1 VAGATLTTLS
11 NILKDFYLPPVVE
24 QLNNEVLLFQ
34 RLESRSEDLFGKQA
48 IVPVHT
54 ARNGGIG
61 PAAEGAALPS
71 AGSQSYQRAIYDLKY
86 FYGRVGVTGPSIA
99 KTSSEAGAFLRALKS
114 ELDGIRNDLKKDVA
128 RQAYGSGLGNGLI
141 AKCGTTTAANVVVL
155 SSAESVKTG
164 HLCVGMVVD
173 IGTAPGATSVATAR
187 NITAVDTTN
196 GTITIDGA
204 AVTTSSSHFVARSGA
219 GANEMLGVTEFVN
232 ATANVAVGGL
242 DPSVAGNSVWDNPRL
257 MNGGTPRAI
266 SLDLIAQAAAQSRA
280 QGGETSLMIGSLA
293 MERAIFLLLQSQVRY
308 SDPDKLD
315 GGFKAIEVM
324 GKPFVADID
333 APWGRI
339 NFLDEKQIKV
349 FRSRDWHFLD
359 EDGLT
364 LRQVSGYDK
373 WEAILAM
380 YANVGPIR
388 RNTSV
393 VLGDLTDNGI

>member
-1 VAGATLTTLS
+1 MAGATLTTLS

-24 QLNNEVLLFQ
+24 QLNNDVLLFQ
-34 RLESRSEDLFGKQA
+34 RLESRSEDLFGNRA

-61 PAAEGAALPS
+61 PAAEGAALPA
-71 AGSQSYQRAIYDLKY
+71 AGNQQYQKAIYDLKY
-86 FYGRVGVTGPSIA
+86 FYGRVGVTGPSVA

-114 ELDGIRNDLKKDVA
+114 ELDFIRNDLKKDVA

-155 SSAESVKTG
+155 SSAEAVKKG
-164 HLCVGMVVD
+164 HLSVGMVVD
-173 IGTAPGATSVATAR
+173 IGTSPGATSIATGR
-187 NITAVDTTN
+187 NITNVDVVN

-204 AVTTSSSHFVARSGA
+204 AVTTSSSHFVARSTAGA
-219 GANEMLGVTEFVN
+219 GEMLGVVEYVSS
-232 ATANVAVGGL
+232 TAGVVIGSL
-242 DPSVAGNSVWDNPRL
+242 DPAANPVWENLRL
-257 MNGGTPRAI
+257 MNSGTPRAV
-266 SLDLIAQAAAQSRA
+266 SLDLIAQTSAQSRA

-308 SDPDKLD
+308 SNPDSLD

-339 NFLDEKQIKV
+339 SFLDEKQIKV

-364 LRQVSGYDK
+364 LRQVSGFDK
-373 WEAILAM
+373 WEAILAL
-380 YANVGPIR
+380 YANIGPVR

-393 VLGDLTDNGI
+393 CLGDLTDAGI